1 MNRIRRFAV
10 LAVYWGIAIAA
21 FAGSWAVWRLTG
33 LPCTAET
40 ALLLHCNPSAELSHW
55 IRLDAIQQCGINT
68 GIALALVGGN
78 DGMFFLQERQERKR
92 ETARADRAEAAAE
105 QAKVAAEQAKS
116 AAEEAKAAAEKM
128 SDVAG
133 VRQWLQSLTDE
144 QKDAIYAGPT
154 TIGGVFWAR
163 INGEDYFGR
172 RNSDGTLLMDS
183 FPGLQPD

>member
-55 IRLDAIQQCGINT
+55 IRLDVIQQCGINT

-78 DGMFFLQERQERKR
+78 DGMFFLQERRERKR
-92 ETARADRAEAAAE
+92 ETVRADQAEARAGRAEDELETA
-105 QAKVAAEQAKS
+105 V
-116 AAEEAKAAAEKM
+116 EALQE
-128 SDVAG
+128 
-133 VRQWLQSLTDE
+133 WLQSLTDE
-144 QKDAIYAGPT
+144 QKDAIYTGPT
-154 TIGGVFWAR
+154 AIGSVYWMRVDGV
-163 INGEDYFGR
+163 DHFGR
-172 RNSDGTLLMDS
+172 RNTDGTWLMGS
-183 FPGLQPD
+183 FPGFPPD